1 MSNYTERYDKLTLHL
16 EELYKKHRS
25 LDDEIKDM
33 QRHFE
38 RDEIVNRKKTQK
50 LWLKDEIH
58 RIETELESL
67 K

>member
-16 EELYKKHRS
+16 EELHKKHRS